1 MPAPGGTP
9 SGAGTAALEAAAEAL
24 RAGGIVAV
32 PTDTVYGVA
41 ALADSPEGCGA
52 LFRLKGRPPTVALPV
67 LVADLEGALAL
78 AAAGARGR
86 LAAVGRAWW
95 PGPLT
100 LVVEAARRM
109 PHLGGDGTT
118 VGVRC
123 PRAGPCWSSSWAA
136 ARGDLRGV
144 CLGRGRCALGPRGAA
159 VASRR
164 ALWACVRC
172 ARPLRWSDLDG
183 LLELADGPAPC
194 QISIPVPAGRTRPPE
209 ERRRDY
215 GTPPGASG
223 RPTRD
228 VATDAP

>member
-78 AAAGARGR
+78 AAAGARDR

-118 VGVRC
+118 VGLRC
-123 PRAGPCWSSSWAA
+123 PDDPLVAALCRRVGPLAVTSANAHGAPPCTTAGEVRAAFAAGLSGVLDGGRRAGEPSSVVSLVGGEVAVVRSGPVGEEAVRAA
-136 ARGDLRGV
+136 LA
-144 CLGRGRCALGPRGAA
+144 
-159 VASRR
+159 
-164 ALWACVRC
+164 
-172 ARPLRWSDLDG
+172 PLRKG
-183 LLELADGPAPC
+183 EGG
-194 QISIPVPAGRTRPPE
+194 Q
-209 ERRRDY
+209 
-215 GTPPGASG
+215 
-223 RPTRD
+223 
-228 VATDAP
+228 